1 MERAFAGKVLNLNN
15 DIIAKDVLFVN
26 NKAESNNS
34 FFVKNYQQVV
44 EDNKRLKSRAW
55 GFLVYPDSCVHNW
68 FDIFERSGAKMAI
81 SPLHDRDIHKETGEF
96 KKPHYHILVAYLRA
110 VSFKTIAE
118 LSLSVWGTKPII
130 MHNLRGAYEY
140 LWHKNSPDKP
150 LYEFERLRLV
160 GGFDIDVLDRVER
173 GGSIDDEEFKRL
185 MLETRRIIK
194 EKGFAHYYAFVSYLE
209 EKGLEDLVFFTMKGE
224 GRRATQDYLKSRRE
238 FFMDDKKRRD
248 NHLYQ
253 AYENATQK
261 MADYRS
267 IAEARGEMLS
277 KISHE
282 VLSGGSLVSSR
293 LIDLAQG
300 IKNSQPESDGLGC
313 NSNAPVVVIKP
324 KEYGLDIPP
333 IDF

>member
-1 MERAFAGKVLNLNN
+1 MRALAGKVLILNN
-15 DIIAKDVLFVN
+15 DIIANDVLFVN
-26 NKAESNNS
+26 NKAENNNS

-44 EDNKRLKSRAW
+44 EDNKRLKARAW
-55 GFLVYPDSCVHNW
+55 GFLVYPDSCVYNW

-81 SPLHDRDIHKETGEF
+81 SPLHDRDIHKDTGEL

-110 VSFKTIAE
+110 VSFKNIAE

-150 LYEFERLRLV
+150 LYDFERLRLV
-160 GGFDIDVLDRVER
+160 GGFDIDALDRAEK

-185 MLETRRIIK
+185 MLEVRKIIK
-194 EKGFAHYYAFVSYLE
+194 EKRFVHYYPFVSYLE
-209 EKGLEDLVFFTMKGE
+209 EEGLEDLLFFTMKGE
-224 GRRATQDYLKSRRE
+224 GRRATNDYLKSKRE
-238 FFMDDKKRRD
+238 FLMDDKKIRD
-248 NHLYQ
+248 NRLYQ
-253 AYENATQK
+253 AYDEAIRK

-277 KISHE
+277 EISHE
-282 VLSGGSLVSSR
+282 VLTGGSLVSNR

-300 IKNSQPESDGLGC
+300 VKYSQPKSDGLGF
-313 NSNAPVVVIKP
+313 NSSSSLVVVKP
-324 KEYGLDIPP
+324 KEYGLDIPA